1 MHKLNA
7 IRSSVMNSEMKD
19 DSLVPASRPF
29 SDQLTPEM
37 VPAHVLKAV
46 YSKRIRRNG
55 MGICDLFCCDC
66 CQKRRKASSYV
77 PMSGV
82 ADDELPVFG
91 GDPSVP
97 LVNSPRT
104 VEVIEPDNP
113 LIGMDDCISALTAE
127 TYYYCRTKKLI

>member
-7 IRSSVMNSEMKD
+7 IRSSVMQSEMKD
-19 DSLVPASRPF
+19 DSLVPTSRPS

-55 MGICDLFCCDC
+55 MGICDLFCCGC

-82 ADDELPVFG
+82 ADDELSVFS
-91 GDPSVP
+91 GDPGVP

-104 VEVIEPDNP
+104 VKRDTRGAARVSRRKERE
-113 LIGMDDCISALTAE
+113 GESKKSARL
-127 TYYYCRTKKLI
+127 RL